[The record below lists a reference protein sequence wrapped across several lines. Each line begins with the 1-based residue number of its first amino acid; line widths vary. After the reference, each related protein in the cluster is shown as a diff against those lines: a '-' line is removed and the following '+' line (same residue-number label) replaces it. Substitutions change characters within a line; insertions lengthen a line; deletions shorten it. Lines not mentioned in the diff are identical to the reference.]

1 MYIYFKYAHKA
12 SANSVDEVPY
22 VKHEAQLHR
31 VLLPWKE
38 DEATSS
44 YRLSGVA
51 WNTQYLALDGTDA
64 SATVISSNT
73 MHRRY
78 FQHAHFIPI
87 VGVGKR
93 GEY

>member
-51 WNTQYLALDGTDA
+51 WNTQYLALDSTDA
-64 SATVISSNT
+64 SATVIGSNT
-73 MHRRY
+73 MHIGQPARFMAFEVTY
-78 FQHAHFIPI
+78 NVSYCP
-87 VGVGKR
+87 
-93 GEY
+93 